1 MDRQKMQMLGTDK
14 SSMDNYIFIMRNH
27 MKFSMFSMPPH
38 PGENTAEPWSNS
50 TA

>member
-1 MDRQKMQMLGTDK
+1 MDMQKRQMLGTDK

-27 MKFSMFSMPPH
+27 TRNRIKFSMPP
-38 PGENTAEPWSNS
+38 PVENTVELWSNS